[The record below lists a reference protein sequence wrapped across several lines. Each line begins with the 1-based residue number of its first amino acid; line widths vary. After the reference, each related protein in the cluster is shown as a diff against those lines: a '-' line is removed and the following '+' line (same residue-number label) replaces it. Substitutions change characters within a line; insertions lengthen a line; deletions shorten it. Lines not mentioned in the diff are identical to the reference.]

1 MNNEKNTNEI
11 DYKGSELIVKHD
23 VRFAWSIR
31 NSARVMQKKAI
42 EAEQSAVN
50 PELRAYVTGAI
61 FTSIAYLDAVLHEF
75 CLLDVKKSPCPIPP
89 NTLDLLQAVASG
101 KIRLQGHILDK
112 YNLVLRILNKQLFDK
127 ECNPWQSADFTRYLR
142 NSLVHPTPYIFVWS
156 SKKGVVSKDKFTIN
170 NRFSLIPDSDTFPLF
185 PDRMLSGE
193 CARYVVNSCE
203 EFVKDFENLSGI
215 PLSFKTL

>member
-11 DYKGSELIVKHD
+11 DYKGSEVIVKHD

-42 EAEQSAVN
+42 ETEQSTVN
-50 PELRAYVTGAI
+50 PELRAYVTNAI
-61 FTSIAYLDAVLHEF
+61 FTSVVYLDAVLYEF
-75 CLLDVKKSPCPIPP
+75 CLLDVRKSPYLIPS
-89 NTLDLLQAVASG
+89 NILYLLKAVATEE
-101 KIRLQGHILDK
+101 IRPRGHILDK
-112 YNLVLRILNKQLFDK
+112 YNFVLRLLDNQLFDK
-127 ECNPWQSADFTRYLR
+127 GCNPWQAANFARCLR
-142 NSLVHPTPYIFVWS
+142 NALIHPKPDIFIWS
-156 SKKGVVSKDKFTIN
+156 SKKGVISKDKFAIS
-170 NRFSLIPDSDTFPLF
+170 NRFSLIPDSDTLPLF

-215 PLSFKTL
+215 HLSFKT